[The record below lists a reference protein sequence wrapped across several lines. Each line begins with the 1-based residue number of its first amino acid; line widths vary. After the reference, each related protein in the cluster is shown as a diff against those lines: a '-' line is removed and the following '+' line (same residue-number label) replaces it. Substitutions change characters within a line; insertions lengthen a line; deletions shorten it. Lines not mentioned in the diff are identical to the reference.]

1 MTTLALD
8 DRRFIPFGLLI
19 IVVLASML
27 IIVVGRLPLIQPQLM
42 A

>member
-1 MTTLALD
+1 MTLVFD

-19 IVVLASML
+19 TLALWSTVIV
-27 IIVVGRLPLIQPQLM
+27 VVGRLPLFQPQLI